1 VTRTRPVE
9 PQLVWALFA
18 LVAVAVLVTYARLP
32 ARDLYA
38 VSGTGLSAGAGR
50 VLVYLNYPT
59 ALAALGVLAVV
70 ASDLG
75 RLGRIGAAVAA
86 ALCAVLFWPGVVR
99 TDDLD
104 AQWIN
109 LVPALGV
116 GLACALS
123 LGRRRPLGRAPA
135 DRTRV
140 VFAALLVLLALPWE
154 AAELGFSFGGVP
166 VLGQIFQTNEL
177 RHQPGVP
184 ILHPAVHSGFHHGFG
199 GTLLVITALLLSRPL
214 RPGRMHAVAAG
225 LLALMTAYGLVNIAN
240 DAWLEQVVKRGWT
253 DNGIP
258 SVLYPAANWGWAATV
273 VLAVV
278 LWAGWLRRVPAR
290 NAAFLR
296 RPARPSDSRA

>member
-1 VTRTRPVE
+1 VTRTRPGE

-18 LVAVAVLVTYARLP
+18 FVAVAVFVTYTRLP

-50 VLVYLNYPT
+50 ALVFLNYPT

-70 ASDLG
+70 APDLG
-75 RLGRIGAAVAA
+75 RRGRIGAAVAA
-86 ALCAVLFWPGVVR
+86 ALCTVLFWPGVVH

-109 LVPALGV
+109 IAPALGV
-116 GLACALS
+116 GLACVLS
-123 LGRRRPLGRAPA
+123 VGKRRPLGQAPG
-135 DRTRV
+135 DRMRV
-140 VFAALLVLLALPWE
+140 VCAALLVLLALPWE
-154 AAELGFSFGGVP
+154 AAELGFSFGGIP

-184 ILHPAVHSGFHHGFG
+184 MLHPAVHNGFHHGLG
-199 GTLLVITALLLSRPL
+199 GTLLVIGALLLSRPL
-214 RPGRMHAVAAG
+214 LPGRMHAVAAR

-240 DAWLEQVVKRGWT
+240 DAWLEQIVKRGWT
-253 DNGIP
+253 DYEIP
-258 SVLYPAANWGWAATV
+258 SVLYPAANWGWAAIV

-278 LWAGWLRRVPAR
+278 LWSGWLRRVSAR
-290 NAAFLR
+290 NAASSR
-296 RPARPSDSRA
+296 RPARPLDSRA